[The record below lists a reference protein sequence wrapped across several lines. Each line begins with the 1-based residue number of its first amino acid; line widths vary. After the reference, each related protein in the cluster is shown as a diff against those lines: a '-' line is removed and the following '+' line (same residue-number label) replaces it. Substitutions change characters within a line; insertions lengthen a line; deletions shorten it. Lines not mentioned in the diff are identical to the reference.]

1 MIKRSELLLLLDD
14 RTNET
19 GLELPAVSHFLA
31 MYGLCSYSGL
41 YIKILLVSAIV
52 RTAGCE
58 SIFSKYFLS
67 LTLRECLYLGEK
79 IRQSRN
85 AKNTRKCLYSLEN
98 TVKVKPLFAAVLI
111 QITREFAQ
119 STTFRCN

>member
-1 MIKRSELLLLLDD
+1 MVTLMIKRSELLLLLDD

-52 RTAGCE
+52 GTAGCQ

-67 LTLRECLYLGEK
+67 LTFKRCPTRQQKGPVLDLSSSQKKILSKGRE
-79 IRQSRN
+79 
-85 AKNTRKCLYSLEN
+85 T
-98 TVKVKPLFAAVLI
+98 
-111 QITREFAQ
+111 
-119 STTFRCN
+119 

>member
-14 RTNET
+14 RTNKT
-19 GLELPAVSHFLA
+19 GLELPAISHFLV

-41 YIKILLVSAIV
+41 YIKILLMSAIV

-67 LTLRECLYLGEK
+67 LTLRECLFTRRKDPPVKKCEK
-79 IRQSRN
+79 YKKVPVLSREHSCFEGQTQYDTCGIELRTHDRQ
-85 AKNTRKCLYSLEN
+85 
-98 TVKVKPLFAAVLI
+98 
-111 QITREFAQ
+111 
-119 STTFRCN
+119 